1 MSIVKQM
8 GFLDFLEDVP
18 VVGDFY
24 DVGAGVVNGGVGA
37 VNGIVGAGSDLFNSS
52 VNLTKN
58 LANAGGNIA
67 TGLGSFLGDG
77 STWTIIV
84 YGGAA
89 LIVYKIVSDSRK

>member
-18 VVGDFY
+18 VVGDLY
-24 DVGAGVVNGGVGA
+24 DVGAGVVNGG
-37 VNGIVGAGSDLFNSS
+37 VGAGSDLFNSS

-89 LIVYKIVSDSRK
+89 LIIYKIVSDSRK